1 MALDGIFLNS
11 LLNNL
16 KETLLEAKIDKINQ
30 PEKDEVILTFRKD
43 RKNIRL
49 LISSSATF
57 PRLHFTE
64 IPKENPMK
72 APMFL
77 MVLRKYLLGGK
88 IVKLEQLDGDRI
100 IVFTIKSSDELGFDS
115 LYSLIVEVMGRH
127 SNITLV
133 RNRDNKVMESIKHI
147 TPDINSY
154 RVLYPGVTYVY
165 PPQSKKLNPFT
176 LNKKD
181 FNDFIYENNIDF
193 NEMFFFNILTGFSKP
208 ISKELYYNMLNETI
222 SLDNSFSFITD
233 FINNLNS
240 NNKFLIYKNDAGIYK
255 DFYSLQ
261 FTKLEEYKN
270 FIEFDSPSVMLDN
283 FFSTKDKQERLI
295 NRSYDMQKLIH
306 TNIERCLKKSRILN
320 ANLKDSSKKES
331 YKIKGD
337 LLTSY
342 IYLIKENMD
351 FIEVENFYDEN
362 SKKMKISLDKD
373 KTPSENIQK
382 YYKRYNKLK
391 ISEEWA
397 ITQLKKNNE
406 EIDYLNSVMV
416 NILNVESYE
425 DIEQIKN
432 ELKETGYIKL
442 RKNKKEIKKT
452 KEGKPHHF
460 LSSTGID
467 IFVGKNNLQ
476 NDYLS
481 LKFAHRNDIWLHTKD
496 IPGSHVIIKGENID
510 DDTLREASII
520 AAYYSKG
527 KESSKVPVDY
537 TPVRNL
543 KKPNGSKP
551 GMVIY
556 STNKTFYVDPSQFEK
571 LDIKRLN

>member
-208 ISKELYYNMLNETI
+208 ISKELYYNMLNENI

>member
-16 KETLLEAKIDKINQ
+16 KETLLGAKIDKINQ

-43 RKNIRL
+43 RKNIKL

-77 MVLRKYLLGGK
+77 MVLRKYLTGGK
-88 IVKLEQLDGDRI
+88 IIKLEQLYGDRI
-100 IVFTIKSSDELGFDS
+100 VVFTINSSDELGFDS
-115 LYSLIVEVMGRH
+115 LYSLIVDVMGRH

-165 PPQSKKLNPFT
+165 PPESKKLNPFT
-176 LNKKD
+176 LNKED
-181 FNDFIYENNIDF
+181 FYDFIIKNNIEF

-208 ISKELYYNMLNETI
+208 ISKELYYNMLSENI
-222 SLDNSFSFITD
+222 NLDKSFSFIIN
-233 FINNLNS
+233 FISNS
-240 NNKFLIYKNDAGIYK
+240 SSNHNFLIYRNDAGIYK
-255 DFYSLQ
+255 DFYSFK
-261 FTKLEEYKN
+261 FTQLEEYKN
-270 FIEFDSPSVMLDN
+270 SLEFESPSIMLDN

-306 TNIERCLKKSRILN
+306 TNIERCLKKSKILN

-331 YKIKGD
+331 YKVKGD

-342 IYLIKENMD
+342 IYLIKEGMD
-351 FIEVENFYDEN
+351 FIEVDNFYDE
-362 SKKMKISLDKD
+362 SSGKIKISLDKD
-373 KTPSENIQK
+373 KTPSENIQR

-397 ITQLKKNNE
+397 INQLQKNNE

-425 DIEQIKN
+425 DIDQIKT
-432 ELKETGYIKL
+432 ELKETGYIKF
-442 RKNKKEIKKT
+442 RQNKKENKKT

-527 KESSKVPVDY
+527 KGSSKVPVDY
-537 TPVRNL
+537 TSVRHL

-556 STNKTFYVDPSQFEK
+556 STNKTLYVDPSQFEA
-571 LDIKRLN
+571 LSIKRLN